1 MKDIDKSDISNIF
14 EKESLQI
21 LSHIKAIRKMI
32 KIDRINFFR
41 ALYIN

>member
-14 EKESLQI
+14 ENLQI